1 MKGCPSLRFLAVIV
15 AVVCV
20 ALVAGSA
27 FAQYQTGNIYGKVQ
41 AKDGSALP
49 GVTVTLT
56 GVGAPQTNV
65 TDALGNFRFINLAP
79 GTYSIKAELAG
90 YGTATRVGLTARVGQ
105 SADVTMTMNP
115 AVAESITVTAEAPLL
130 DQRKTGTSTN
140 VPRVEL
146 EKIPTSRDPWTVL
159 QSVPSVMVDRINVGG
174 NQSGQQSVYLG
185 KGSRGGRGG
194 NIGSD
199 NTWNMDGVTITDMAA
214 TGSSPI
220 YYDFDSFEE
229 LQVTTGG
236 SDPRIM
242 TSGVQL
248 NMVTK
253 RGTNDFKGSGRYFY
267 TPGSTQADAT
277 VPSEASG
284 YLDRTNRI
292 NFVRDYGGE
301 IGGPIWKDR
310 LWFWGARGD
319 QKISVQASNTIGSNQ
334 AVTVGLFDNII
345 LRNKNL
351 KLNGQILSSN
361 SAVGY
366 YTFSDKVRN
375 ARGLGPNRPFV
386 SAWRQTGPT
395 PIYKIEDTQIFG
407 SSLYLTAMWSRVPG
421 GFNLVA
427 NGGEGPSAPSAW
439 FDKDNNFQDN
449 WLTQHIIRPQK
460 QYRIDGSKFF
470 DLAKMNHEL
479 KFGFGYRKTPAT
491 TSVSYPGPAH
501 GYWDY
506 SLTAA
511 PSVCT
516 NAKDPAHPNGLPADC
531 VVGRLVRPRNSPRT
545 DEYNDFYVGDTVLV
559 GNLTIQGGL
568 RWDRQQGKLDPNQVD
583 GNPLIGTTPLTL
595 NCINTLTCN
604 GTSGG
609 KLDALLPALSFPGD
623 DRKLKWNTISP
634 RIGLTYTLGADKRTL
649 LRASYNRYVSQM
661 GLIVSGSNPLGTTF
675 FTFYGEDLNGDH
687 TIQRN
692 ELLSIRSFTGLNP
705 VNPTSITKTTR
716 IDYNMKVPTTD
727 EFIVGVDREL
737 LTDFSVGLNY
747 TYRNNKNF
755 VATRNEKT
763 QGAGDW
769 YTPADYVP
777 VLCTAAAG
785 CGNGPSAVAQGQQRL
800 AGGAFTL
807 KDPIT
812 GAVITTFNTAV
823 RPVWALSPNVPTPVF
838 SVITNRPD
846 YTQKFSG
853 LELTA
858 TKRMSHNWMMR
869 ANASWNDFTDKCGP
883 NALQNPTPVL
893 NAAGETLCAGGQV
906 APQSAAS
913 GDFGDDFLNAKWQF
927 NINGVYVAPWEINI
941 GANLSARQ
949 GYPLPFRDTVTG
961 QRGGNLPVVLNPV
974 GDIRNANVY
983 ELDLRLAKDFRFFNR
998 VGMTVS
1004 GDLFNV
1010 PNKRTIL
1017 QRATSLMQNET
1028 SLSAGY
1034 RIRELQSPRVW
1045 RLGARFTY

>member
-1 MKGCPSLRFLAVIV
+1 MKGCPSLRFLAVVV
-15 AVVCV
+15 AVACV

-56 GVGAPQTNV
+56 GVGAPQANA

-79 GTYSIKAELAG
+79 GTYSLKAELAG

-105 SADVTMTMNP
+105 SSDVTMTMNP

-159 QSVPSVMVDRINVGG
+159 QSVPSVMVDRMNVGG
-174 NQSGQQSVYLG
+174 NQSGQQSVYIG

-229 LQVTTGG
+229 IQVTTGG

-277 VPSEASG
+277 VPGEAAG

-301 IGGPIWKDR
+301 IGGPILKDR

-319 QKISVQASNTIGSNQ
+319 QKISVQASNTVGTNQ
-334 AVTVGLFDNII
+334 SVSVGLFDNII

-361 SAVGY
+361 SAVAY

-386 SAWRQTGPT
+386 SSWRQTGPT
-395 PIYKIEDTQIFG
+395 PVYKLEDTQIFG

-427 NGGEGPSAPSAW
+427 NGGEGPSAPSYW
-439 FDKDNNFQDN
+439 FDALNNLHDNY
-449 WLTQHIIRPQK
+449 LTQHIIRPQK

-501 GYWDY
+501 GFWDY
-506 SLTAA
+506 SVTAT
-511 PSVCT
+511 PTVCA
-516 NAKDPAHPNGLPADC
+516 NAKDPAHPNGLPANC
-531 VVGRLVRPRNSPRT
+531 ASATVIRPRQSPRQ
-545 DEYNDFYVGDTVLV
+545 DEYNDFYVGDTILL

-568 RWDRQQGKLDPNQVD
+568 RWDRQQGKLTPNAVD
-583 GNPLIGTTPLTL
+583 ASPLLGTPLTL

-609 KLDALLPALSFPGD
+609 KLDALLPALTFPGD
-623 DRKLKWNTISP
+623 SRSLKWNSVSP
-634 RIGLTYTLGADKRTL
+634 RIGATYTLGADKRTL
-649 LRASYNRYVSQM
+649 VRASYNRYVSQM
-661 GLIVSGSNPLGTTF
+661 GLVVSGSNPLGYTAF
-675 FTFYGEDLNGDH
+675 RFYGVDSNGDN

-692 ELLSIRSFTGLNP
+692 ELLSIRGFSGLNP
-705 VNPTSITKTTR
+705 TNPTSISKTTR
-716 IDYNMKVPTTD
+716 IDYNMKIPTTD
-727 EFIVGVDREL
+727 EFIVGFDREL

-755 VATRNEKT
+755 TATRNEKT
-763 QGAGDW
+763 QGAGDY

-777 VLCTAAAG
+777 VMCTNPAG
-785 CGNGPSAVAQGQQRL
+785 CGSGPSFVQQGQQRL
-800 AGGAFTL
+800 AGGTFTL

-823 RPVWALSPNVPTPVF
+823 RPVWALSPTVPTAVF
-838 SVITNRPD
+838 SVITNRPG
-846 YTQKFSG
+846 YTQKYSG

-869 ANASWNDFTDKCGP
+869 ANASWNNFTEKCGSDS
-883 NALQNPTPVL
+883 LQNPTPVL
-893 NAAGETLCAGGQV
+893 AGNQILCGGGQV

-927 NINGVYVAPWEINI
+927 NINGVYIAPWDINI

-949 GYPLPFRDTVTG
+949 GYPAPFRDTVTG
-961 QRGGNLPVVLNPV
+961 QRGGNLAVVLNPV

-998 VGMTVS
+998 VGMTLS

-1017 QRATSLMQNET
+1017 QRATGIMQNEA
-1028 SLSAGY
+1028 SLASGY